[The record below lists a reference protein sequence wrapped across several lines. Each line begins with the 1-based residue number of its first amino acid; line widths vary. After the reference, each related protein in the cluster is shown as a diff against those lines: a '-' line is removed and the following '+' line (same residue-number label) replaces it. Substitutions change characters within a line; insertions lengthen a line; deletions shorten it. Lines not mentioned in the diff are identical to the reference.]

1 MTNNIK
7 HETKRSKKGISEEQM
22 KKITEMRTKSIK
34 TKAAYN
40 NSNNE
45 EVVEKAN
52 EIKSTAKAG
61 SLAAKANLVR
71 DYNEKN
77 SRK

>member
-1 MTNNIK
+1 
-7 HETKRSKKGISEEQM
+7 M

-34 TKAAYN
+34 TKASYD

-45 EVVEKAN
+45 EVLEKAN
-52 EIKSTAKAG
+52 EMKSTAKAG